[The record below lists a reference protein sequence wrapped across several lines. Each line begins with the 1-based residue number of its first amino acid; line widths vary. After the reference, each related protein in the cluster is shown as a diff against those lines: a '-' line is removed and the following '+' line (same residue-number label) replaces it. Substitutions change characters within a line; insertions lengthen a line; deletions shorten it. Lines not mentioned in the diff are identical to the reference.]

1 MLLRPA
7 EDSCPLFCSRSP
19 PPASLPS
26 RGDTRGSA
34 RSSDGTGIRNRPRRL
49 GRAARL
55 PGVRAHQARALL
67 MTAAG
72 WIQIALFCA
81 AVFALTKPLGAYM
94 FRVFEGD
101 PLLPRVERALFKLCG
116 VNPKGQ
122 TWGTYAFSL
131 LLFSLLGML
140 VTYFMQRLQ
149 QVLPLNPQ
157 HLGAVEPMLAFNT
170 AASFTTN
177 TNWQSYTP
185 ETTVSYLTQMAGL
198 AWHNFT
204 SAAAGIAIAL
214 AVARGLTRKGGA
226 AGGKTIGNF

>member
-7 EDSCPLFCSRSP
+7 EDSCPPFCSRSP

-34 RSSDGTGIRNRPRRL
+34 RSSERTGIGNRPVRL
-49 GRAARL
+49 GGAARL

-140 VTYFMQRLQ
+140 VTYFRHRLQ
-149 QVLPLNPQ
+149 QALPLNPQ
-157 HLGAVEPMLAFNT
+157 HLGAVEPMLPSNT
-170 AASFTTN
+170 AASL
-177 TNWQSYTP
+177 TP
-185 ETTVSYLTQMAGL
+185 
-198 AWHNFT
+198 
-204 SAAAGIAIAL
+204 
-214 AVARGLTRKGGA
+214 
-226 AGGKTIGNF
+226 